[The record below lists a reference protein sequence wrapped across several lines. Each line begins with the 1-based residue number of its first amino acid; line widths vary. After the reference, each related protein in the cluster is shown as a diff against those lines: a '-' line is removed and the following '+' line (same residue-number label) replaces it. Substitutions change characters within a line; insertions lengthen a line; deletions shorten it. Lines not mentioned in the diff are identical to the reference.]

1 MAQTMSKHDLNS
13 RFAAFVDLVEGALRA
28 SNLAPLIDLDEASLL
43 LRRESAGRLAGAPLA
58 LAPLQR
64 HLCERG
70 LDKRE
75 ANDVLLFVHD
85 RAKRFSYETELPDDL
100 QALPPAVRESRVDD
114 FARGFAMAMVLGVD
128 ERSSPVWVDETPV
141 VDLLSLQSSDPTKR
155 HASLLV
161 MTGARVGEVHRLT
174 RAVTVLGRATEAD
187 LTLDDHGISR
197 RHCEIRLEGQ
207 NLVLRDLESKNGLFV
222 NGLGVDE
229 HVLEDGDR
237 ITIGSALIL
246 KFMLQDDVD
255 ERFQEKLL
263 ESLTMD
269 PTTGAY
275 NRRFFVH
282 RLRVE
287 CAYARRHQQPLALL
301 FFDLDEFKRINDTY
315 GHPAGDFVLA
325 EVVKVLKD
333 GLRMED
339 IVSRYGGEELTVIL
353 RGTAGERAV
362 FVAERLRRS
371 IEEHAFVH
379 EERRIPVT
387 TSVGVATLLLDTRD
401 TPQELIQAA
410 DEALYKAKSGGR
422 NQVVS
427 AD

>member
-1 MAQTMSKHDLNS
+1 MTETMSKHDLSS

-28 SNLAPLIDLDEASLL
+28 ANLAPLIDLDEVSLL
-43 LRRESAGRLAGAPLA
+43 LRRDSAGLLAEAPLA

-70 LDKRE
+70 LDRRE

-85 RAKRFSYETELPDDL
+85 RAKRFSYETELPGDL
-100 QALPPAVRESRVDD
+100 LALAPAVRESRVDD
-114 FARGFAMAMVLGVD
+114 FARGFAMAMVLGGD

-187 LTLDDHGISR
+187 LALDDHGISR

-255 ERFQEKLL
+255 ERFQERLL

-269 PTTGAY
+269 PTTGAF

-301 FFDLDEFKRINDTY
+301 FFDLDEFKRINNTY
-315 GHPAGDFVLA
+315 GHPAGDFVLT
-325 EVVKVLKD
+325 EVVKVLQE

-371 IEEHAFVH
+371 IEEHAFLH
-379 EERRIPVT
+379 DERRISVT
-387 TSVGVATLLLDTRD
+387 ASVGVATLLLDTRD

-410 DEALYKAKSGGR
+410 DQALYKAKSAGR
-422 NQVVS
+422 NRVVS